1 MWWSLW
7 PEPEAEASAAPR
19 PAAEPSIQAERE
31 RGLSWQAGLTLASYL
46 IAAIA
51 VTWRLWADP
60 ASRTVA
66 GNPGDADLFAWFMRY
81 AATAVAHG
89 HVPALVT
96 SALNAPGGVN
106 LMWNS
111 SLLLPCLLLSPVT
124 LLFGPQVSLTVLT
137 TIGFAGSAAAMFGVL
152 RRWQVSLSAAAL
164 GGAVYGFSPA
174 LLQSAIGH
182 YNLQLAIVPPLI
194 IDAML
199 RLAAR
204 PRALVGQPP
213 RQPPRQPP
221 GRARLSSLPPHVR
234 TGLAL
239 GLLLA
244 AQLFIS
250 EELALTT
257 VVTGILLVAC
267 LATGYPRQAIA
278 RARPA
283 AAGLAVAA
291 CTTLALAGWGLWVQ
305 FFGPLRQSGS
315 PFTRDFYENDL
326 SGFVTPSGFLLFHTQ
341 ASAATAALYRGQ
353 PPEYLAYLGWPLI
366 IVLVLAAAVFWLRP
380 VLRALGGSAAILVML
395 SLGGYPLV
403 AGASHTS
410 LLLPWHWLEVLPLAG
425 SVLPDR
431 LSIPIDGLA
440 AALLALT
447 LDLVRTKLRSAEA
460 GPVLTRLPV
469 VVAVLACLPLVP
481 LPLPA
486 VSAPPLPAG
495 WVAAL
500 TKLDLPA
507 GSRVLVVPVPEV
519 HLTAAMRWEA
529 DGGKQYALVGGYFI
543 GPAWNGVAYVDGNG
557 PAATSTYLN
566 QLWAAGL
573 RPGSPLDALTAGI
586 TFGAPIAPPAGTQLR
601 ADLASWHLAAVVAVT
616 SPGSA
621 LAAYLT
627 SLFGQ
632 PAAVAGTVITW
643 RVAGA
648 RSTGPVA

>member
-1 MWWSLW
+1 MRPSAQWRARTR
-7 PEPEAEASAAPR
+7 PEPA
-19 PAAEPSIQAERE
+19 AERE
-31 RGLSWQAGLTLASYL
+31 RELSWPARLTLASYL
-46 IAAIA
+46 LAAIA
-51 VTWRLWADP
+51 VTWQLWADP

-66 GNPGDADLFAWFMRY
+66 GNPGDADLFAWYVRY
-81 AATAVAHG
+81 AAAAVAHG
-89 HVPALVT
+89 HMPALVT
-96 SALNAPGGVN
+96 PALNAPDGVN

-137 TIGFAGSAAAMFGVL
+137 TIGFTGSAAAVFGVL
-152 RRWQVSLSAAAL
+152 RRWQVSPSAAAL

-174 LLQSAIGH
+174 LLHSAIGH
-182 YNLQLAIVPPLI
+182 YDLLLAILPPLI
-194 IDAML
+194 IGAML
-199 RLAAR
+199 RLAAG
-204 PRALVGQPP
+204 PSAGVGEPAGQPLA
-213 RQPPRQPP
+213 QPPSH
-221 GRARLSSLPPHVR
+221 AWLSSLPPHVR

-257 VVTGILLVAC
+257 AVTGILLVAC
-267 LATGYPRQAIA
+267 LATGYPRQALR

-283 AAGLAVAA
+283 AIGLAVAG

-305 FFGPLRQSGS
+305 FFGPLAQSGS

-326 SGFVTPSGFLLFHTQ
+326 SSFVTPSGYLLFHTQ
-341 ASAATAALYRGQ
+341 ASAASAALYRGQ

-366 IVLVLAAAVFWLRP
+366 IALVLAAAVFWRRP
-380 VLRALGGSAAILVML
+380 VVRALGGTAAILVVL

-403 AGASHTS
+403 AGVSHTS
-410 LLLPWHWLEVLPLAG
+410 LLLPWHWLEDLPLAG

-431 LSIPIDGLA
+431 LSILIDGLA
-440 AALLALT
+440 AALLAVV
-447 LDLVRTKLRSAEA
+447 LDLARTKLRGAEDSRGVSTLVSIWA
-460 GPVLTRLPV
+460 ALV
-469 VVAVLACLPLVP
+469 CLPLVP

-486 VSAPPLPAG
+486 APATPLPAG

-529 DGGKQYALVGGYFI
+529 DGGKQYALAGGYFI
-543 GPAWNGVAYVDGNG
+543 GPAWNGVGYVDGNG

-586 TFGAPIAPPAGTQLR
+586 TFGAPTAPPAASQVH
-601 ADLASWHLAAVVAVT
+601 ADLRRWHLAAVVAVT
-616 SPGSA
+616 PRGSA
-621 LAAYLT
+621 LATYLT
-627 SLFGQ
+627 SLFGH
-632 PAAVAGTVITW
+632 PAASRGSTMAW
-643 RVAGA
+643 RVGN
-648 RSTGPVA
+648 G

>member
-1 MWWSLW
+1 MWPSAQWRARTQ
-7 PEPEAEASAAPR
+7 PEPEASTSAR
-19 PAAEPSIQAERE
+19 LPAERSIRAERE
-31 RGLSWQAGLTLASYL
+31 RGLSWPAWLTLASYL
-46 IAAIA
+46 LAAVA

-66 GNPGDADLFAWFMRY
+66 GNPGDADLFAWYMRY
-81 AATAVAHG
+81 AAAAVAHG
-89 HVPALVT
+89 HMPALVT
-96 SALNAPGGVN
+96 SALNVPDGVN

-124 LLFGPQVSLTVLT
+124 LLFGPQVSLTAAT
-137 TIGFAGSAAAMFGVL
+137 TIGFAGSASAMFGVL
-152 RRWQVSLSAAAL
+152 RRWEVSPSAAAL

-174 LLQSAIGH
+174 LLHSAIGH
-182 YNLQLAIVPPLI
+182 YDLQLAILPPLI
-194 IDAML
+194 ISAML
-199 RLAAR
+199 RLAAG
-204 PRALVGQPP
+204 PSAQVGQPA
-213 RQPPRQPP
+213 
-221 GRARLSSLPPHVR
+221 GHVR

-239 GLLLA
+239 GMLLA

-257 VVTGILLVAC
+257 AVTGILLVAC
-267 LATGYPRQAIA
+267 LATGYRCQAIR

-283 AAGLAVAA
+283 AVGLAVAG

-305 FFGPLRQSGS
+305 FFGPLAQSGS

-326 SGFVTPSGFLLFHTQ
+326 SSFVTPSGYLLFHTQ

-366 IVLVLAAAVFWLRP
+366 IALVLAAAVFWRRP
-380 VLRALGGSAAILVML
+380 VVRALGGTVAILVVL

-410 LLLPWHWLEVLPLAG
+410 LLLPWHWLEGLPLAG

-431 LSIPIDGLA
+431 LSILIDGLA
-440 AALLALT
+440 AALLAVA
-447 LDLVRTKLRSAEA
+447 LDLARTELRAAEDSR
-460 GPVLTRLPV
+460 GVSTLV
-469 VVAVLACLPLVP
+469 GIWAVLVCLPLVP

-486 VSAPPLPAG
+486 APATPLPVG

-543 GPAWNGVAYVDGNG
+543 GPAWNGVGYVDGNG

-573 RPGSPLDALTAGI
+573 RPGSPLDALTADI
-586 TFGAPIAPPAGTQLR
+586 ILGAPTAPPAASQVR
-601 ADLASWHLAAVVAVT
+601 ADLTRWHLAAVVAVT
-616 SPGSA
+616 PRGSA

-627 SLFGQ
+627 SLFGH
-632 PAAVAGTVITW
+632 PAASG
-643 RVAGA
+643 G
-648 RSTGPVA
+648 STMAWKV

>member
-1 MWWSLW
+1 MWPSAQWRARTQ
-7 PEPEAEASAAPR
+7 PEPEASTSAR
-19 PAAEPSIQAERE
+19 LPAERSIRAERE
-31 RGLSWQAGLTLASYL
+31 RGLSWPAWLTLASYL
-46 IAAIA
+46 LAAVA

-66 GNPGDADLFAWFMRY
+66 GNPGDADLFAWYMRY
-81 AATAVAHG
+81 AAAAVAHG
-89 HVPALVT
+89 HMPALVT
-96 SALNAPGGVN
+96 SALNVPDGVN

-124 LLFGPQVSLTVLT
+124 LLFGPQVSLTAAT
-137 TIGFAGSAAAMFGVL
+137 TIGFAGSASAMFGVL
-152 RRWQVSLSAAAL
+152 RRWEVSPSAAAL

-174 LLQSAIGH
+174 LLHSAIGH
-182 YNLQLAIVPPLI
+182 YDLQLAILPPLI
-194 IDAML
+194 ISAML
-199 RLAAR
+199 RLAAG
-204 PRALVGQPP
+204 PSAQVGQPA
-213 RQPPRQPP
+213 
-221 GRARLSSLPPHVR
+221 GHVR

-239 GLLLA
+239 GMLLA

-257 VVTGILLVAC
+257 AVTGILLVAC
-267 LATGYPRQAIA
+267 LATGYRCQAIR

-283 AAGLAVAA
+283 AVGLAVAG

-305 FFGPLRQSGS
+305 FFGPLAQSGS

-326 SGFVTPSGFLLFHTQ
+326 SSFVTPSGYLLFHTQ
-341 ASAATAALYRGQ
+341 ASATTAALYRGQ

-366 IVLVLAAAVFWLRP
+366 IALVLAAAVFWRRP
-380 VLRALGGSAAILVML
+380 VVRALGGTVAILVVL

-410 LLLPWHWLEVLPLAG
+410 LLLPWHWLEGLPLAG

-431 LSIPIDGLA
+431 LSILIDGLA
-440 AALLALT
+440 AALLAVA
-447 LDLVRTKLRSAEA
+447 LDLARTELRAAEDSR
-460 GPVLTRLPV
+460 GVSTLV
-469 VVAVLACLPLVP
+469 GIWAVLVCLPLVP

-486 VSAPPLPAG
+486 APATPLPVG

-543 GPAWNGVAYVDGNG
+543 GPAWNGVGYVDGNG

-573 RPGSPLDALTAGI
+573 RPGSPLDALTADI
-586 TFGAPIAPPAGTQLR
+586 ILGAPTAPPAASQVR
-601 ADLASWHLAAVVAVT
+601 ADLTRWHLAAVVAVT
-616 SPGSA
+616 PRGSA

-627 SLFGQ
+627 SLFGH
-632 PAAVAGTVITW
+632 PAASG
-643 RVAGA
+643 G
-648 RSTGPVA
+648 STMAWKV

>member
-1 MWWSLW
+1 MCGGALRPSAQWRARTR
-7 PEPEAEASAAPR
+7 PEPA
-19 PAAEPSIQAERE
+19 AERE
-31 RGLSWQAGLTLASYL
+31 RGLSWPARLTLAGYL
-46 IAAIA
+46 LAAVA

-66 GNPGDADLFAWFMRY
+66 GNPDDADLFAWYMRY
-81 AATAVAHG
+81 AAAAVAHG
-89 HVPALVT
+89 HMPALVT
-96 SALNAPGGVN
+96 SALNVPDGVN

-124 LLFGPQVSLTVLT
+124 LLFGPQLSLTAVT

-152 RRWQVSLSAAAL
+152 RRWQVSPSAAAL

-174 LLQSAIGH
+174 LLHSAIGH
-182 YNLQLAIVPPLI
+182 YDLQLAILPPLI
-194 IDAML
+194 INAML
-199 RLAAR
+199 RLAAGPSAR
-204 PRALVGQPP
+204 VAQP
-213 RQPPRQPP
+213 
-221 GRARLSSLPPHVR
+221 SLPPHVR

-239 GLLLA
+239 GVLLA
-244 AQLFIS
+244 AQLFIG

-267 LATGYPRQAIA
+267 LATGYPRQAIR

-283 AAGLAVAA
+283 AVGLAVAG

-305 FFGPLRQSGS
+305 FFGPLAQSGS

-326 SGFVTPSGFLLFHTQ
+326 SGFVTPSGYLLFHTQ
-341 ASAATAALYRGQ
+341 ASAAAAALYRGQ

-366 IVLVLAAAVFWLRP
+366 IALVLAAAVFWRRT
-380 VLRALGGSAAILVML
+380 VVRALGGTAAILVVL

-410 LLLPWHWLEVLPLAG
+410 LLLPWHWLEDLPLAG

-431 LSIPIDGLA
+431 LSILIDGLA
-440 AALLALT
+440 AVLLAVVV
-447 LDLVRTKLRSAEA
+447 DLARTKLRAAEDSRGVSPLVGIWA
-460 GPVLTRLPV
+460 ALV
-469 VVAVLACLPLVP
+469 CLPLVP
-481 LPLPA
+481 LPLPT
-486 VSAPPLPAG
+486 APATPLPAG

-543 GPAWNGVAYVDGNG
+543 GPAWNGVGYVDGNG

-566 QLWAAGL
+566 QLWAAAL

-586 TFGAPIAPPAGTQLR
+586 AFGAPTAPPAASQVL
-601 ADLASWHLAAVVAVT
+601 ADLRRWHLAAVVAVT
-616 SPGSA
+616 PRGSA
-621 LAAYLT
+621 LATYLT
-627 SLFGQ
+627 SLFGH
-632 PAAVAGTVITW
+632 PAASGGSTMAW
-643 RVAGA
+643 RV
-648 RSTGPVA
+648 